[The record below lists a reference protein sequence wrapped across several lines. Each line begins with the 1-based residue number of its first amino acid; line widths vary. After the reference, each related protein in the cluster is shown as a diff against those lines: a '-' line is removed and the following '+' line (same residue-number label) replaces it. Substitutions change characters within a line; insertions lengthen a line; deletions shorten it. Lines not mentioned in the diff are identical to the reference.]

1 MRRVCI
7 VCEGQTEETFVRD
20 VLAPAFYDLGLNLI
34 PEMVGTSPGH
44 KGGALK
50 YERVKRHLRNTLR
63 QSSAPVVTTLFDL
76 YRLDNGF
83 PGFDVSMAQSDLV
96 RRLGVLNQA
105 LHADVVAE
113 AGCQPDRF
121 IPYIQPYEFEALLFS
136 DVPALIRIEPGWQAA
151 SEALMTARAAA
162 ESPEHINERPE
173 TKPAAHLERE
183 LSNPTYHKRR
193 HGPIAAQKIGLAK
206 IEAECAFF
214 AAWLAQIRGLA
225 YPG

>member
-1 MRRVCI
+1 MKRVCI

-20 VLAPAFYDLGLNLI
+20 VLAPSFYDLGLNLI
-34 PEMVGTSPGH
+34 PEMVETSPGH

-63 QSSAPVVTTLFDL
+63 QNSAPVVTTLFDL

-83 PGFDVSMAQSDLV
+83 PGFDASQAQPDLE
-96 RRLGVLNQA
+96 RRLDVLKQA

-113 AGCQPDRF
+113 AACQPDRF

-136 DVPALIRIEPGWQAA
+136 DVPTLVSVESGWQVARV
-151 SEALMTARAAA
+151 ALTAARAVA
-162 ESPEHINERPE
+162 ESPEHINDRPE

-183 LSNPTYHKRR
+183 LKNPSYRKRR
-193 HGPIAAQKIGLAK
+193 HGPIAARKIGLAK

-214 AAWLAQIRGLA
+214 AAWLRQIRRLSK
-225 YPG
+225 P

>member
-1 MRRVCI
+1 MKRVCI

-34 PEMVGTSPGH
+34 PEMVETSPGH

-63 QSSAPVVTTLFDL
+63 QNSAPVVTTLFDL
-76 YRLDNGF
+76 YRLDGGF
-83 PGFDVSMAQSDLV
+83 PGFEASLTQAELPKRLDVLK
-96 RRLGVLNQA
+96 QA

-113 AGCQPDRF
+113 AGCQPGRF

-136 DVPALIRIEPGWQAA
+136 DVQTLTQTQLGWHGATAALAA
-151 SEALMTARAAA
+151 ARAAA
-162 ESPEHINERPE
+162 ESPEHINDRPE

-183 LSNPTYHKRR
+183 LKNPSYRKRM
-193 HGPIAAQKIGLAK
+193 HGSIAAKKIGLAK

-214 AAWLAQIRGLA
+214 AAWLVQIRALA
-225 YPG
+225 QP